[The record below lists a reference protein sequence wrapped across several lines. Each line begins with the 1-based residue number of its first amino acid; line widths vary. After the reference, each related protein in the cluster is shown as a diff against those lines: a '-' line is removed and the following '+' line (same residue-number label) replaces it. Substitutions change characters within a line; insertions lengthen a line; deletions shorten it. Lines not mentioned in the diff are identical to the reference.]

1 MPKKHHTTAP
11 DSKHFPK
18 LPGPQLVAAVKRCS
32 QEGGATAKEMAAGV
46 GVWDRRLREWSKPG
60 ALLFFNTADKVLLS
74 LGLHWWDVWTP
85 ANSTP
90 EELSRVERAFTGEC
104 SADQG
109 TQLGLETAVA

>member
-18 LPGPQLVAAVKRCS
+18 LPGPQLVAAIERFGRES
-32 QEGGATAKEMAAGV
+32 GAKAEIIAASV
-46 GVWDRRLREWSKPG
+46 GVCDRRLREWRKPG
-60 ALLFFNTADKVLLS
+60 ALLFFNTGDKVLLAMR
-74 LGLHWWDVWTP
+74 LHWWDVWTP

-109 TQLGLETAVA
+109 TQLGLETAAA